1 MNDALAMT
9 FFSGNWGKLQIKAF
23 VIQLFYF
30 PRIVI
35 KRALMNFDDVCF
47 FHKYEQNFEV
57 FCHNQ
62 KCLLFASI
70 KDMQEDVQILKMSFG
85 T

>member
-1 MNDALAMT
+1 
-9 FFSGNWGKLQIKAF
+9 
-23 VIQLFYF
+23 
-30 PRIVI
+30 
-35 KRALMNFDDVCF
+35 MNFDDVCF

-85 T
+85 TLQK